1 MESYLFADVEAAAD
15 TMVVEG
21 YHKPGSLTRS
31 SGAWIH
37 AAGTAMFEAGRRPI
51 KPHDQW
57 IWFAV
62 EAGEATLVWQGHE
75 LTLKQ
80 QETCFLPA
88 GNRDAALQID
98 ESVRCVWIALE
109 GPLAPMVV
117 RKMGALL
124 HMPLKQG
131 ALPSQMYL
139 AKQIVQV
146 IVRHTDTSDATYQLQ
161 HLMYGMLASHW
172 GQPVAMDAMLSH
184 EIAKVVDTL
193 RANQYKDNFSLA
205 EMAAISRMPMETF
218 RKRFVS
224 EVGMPPLSYVLH
236 CKMERAKELLREEG
250 HTVRQAGIEVGMQD
264 PYHFS
269 KQFKN
274 IVGIS
279 PSAFMKQAAKP
290 DATIRGSSKVE
301 KNRAAGS
308 PFQAK
313 SSQEQKEQWIWWQ
326 CQRDTVPPEEKAPPV
341 NALPER
347 EAPPMP
353 VPVQPTRHQQYDAIM
368 QRMKVAQG
376 RTGAFTSCGTSTQD
390 SSGK

>member
-1 MESYLFADVEAAAD
+1 MESYLFAGLEAGAD
-15 TMVVEG
+15 TLVVEG
-21 YHKPGSLTRS
+21 WHKPGSLTRS
-31 SGAWIH
+31 SRAWIH
-37 AAGTAMFEAGRRPI
+37 AAGSVELEHGAKAI
-51 KPHDQW
+51 KPQEQW
-57 IWFAV
+57 LWFGV
-62 EAGEATLVWQGHE
+62 EDGQATLCWQGTE
-75 LTLKQ
+75 LTLKAEQ
-80 QETCFLPA
+80 TCFLPA
-88 GNRDAALQID
+88 GDKETGLKVEGVA
-98 ESVRCVWIALE
+98 RCLWVALE

-146 IVRHTDTSDATYQLQ
+146 MVRHSGTGDATYQLQ

-172 GQPVAMDAMLSH
+172 GQRVGMDAMLSH

-236 CKMERAKELLREEG
+236 CKMERAKELLREQDY
-250 HTVRQAGIEVGMQD
+250 TVRQAGIEVGMQD

-290 DATIRGSSKVE
+290 DATIRK
-301 KNRAAGS
+301 
-308 PFQAK
+308 
-313 SSQEQKEQWIWWQ
+313 
-326 CQRDTVPPEEKAPPV
+326 
-341 NALPER
+341 
-347 EAPPMP
+347 
-353 VPVQPTRHQQYDAIM
+353 
-368 QRMKVAQG
+368 
-376 RTGAFTSCGTSTQD
+376 TG
-390 SSGK
+390 KK

>member
-1 MESYLFADVEAAAD
+1 MESYLFRNVEASAENL
-15 TMVVEG
+15 VVEG
-21 YHKPGSLTRS
+21 WHKPGSLTRS

-37 AAGTAMFEAGRRPI
+37 AAGSAMLETGSYMI
-51 KPHDQW
+51 KPHMQW
-57 IWFAV
+57 VWLAV
-62 EAGEATLVWQGHE
+62 EQGEIEMDWQGNK
-75 LTLKQ
+75 LQLKETQ
-80 QETCFLPA
+80 TCFLPT
-88 GNRDAALQID
+88 GDKETVIRTEGETRLL
-98 ESVRCVWIALE
+98 WIALE

-146 IVRHTDTSDATYQLQ
+146 MVRHSGTANATYQLQ

-205 EMAAISRMPMETF
+205 EMAAISHMPMETF

-236 CKMERAKELLREEG
+236 CKMERAKELLREQDY
-250 HTVRQAGIEVGMQD
+250 TVRQAGVEVGMQD

-279 PSAFMKQAAKP
+279 PSAFMKQAAQP
-290 DATIRGSSKVE
+290 EATIRRQTPK
-301 KNRAAGS
+301 K
-308 PFQAK
+308 K
-313 SSQEQKEQWIWWQ
+313 
-326 CQRDTVPPEEKAPPV
+326 
-341 NALPER
+341 
-347 EAPPMP
+347 
-353 VPVQPTRHQQYDAIM
+353 
-368 QRMKVAQG
+368 
-376 RTGAFTSCGTSTQD
+376 
-390 SSGK
+390 

>member
-1 MESYLFADVEAAAD
+1 MASYLFAEIESAAPAL
-15 TMVVEG
+15 TAEG
-21 YHKPGSLTRS
+21 WHKPGSLTKA

-37 AAGTAMFEAGRRPI
+37 AAGTVALGAGSYPLSS
-51 KPHDQW
+51 HELW
-57 IWFAV
+57 VWFAV
-62 EAGEATLVWQGHE
+62 EAGEAVLHWEGNE
-75 LTLKQ
+75 LPLKAND
-80 QETCFLPA
+80 TCFLPA
-88 GNRDAALQID
+88 GDKSARLEVAEQAH
-98 ESVRCVWIALE
+98 CVWVALE

-124 HMPLKQG
+124 HMPLRQG

-146 IVRHTDTSDATYQLQ
+146 MVRHTGTADATYQLQ

-193 RANQYKDNFSLA
+193 RANQYRDNFSLA

-224 EVGMPPLSYVLH
+224 EVGMPPLAYVLH

-279 PSAFMKQAAKP
+279 PSAFMKQAATP
-290 DATIRGSSKVE
+290 AATLRGNIK
-301 KNRAAGS
+301 K
-308 PFQAK
+308 
-313 SSQEQKEQWIWWQ
+313 
-326 CQRDTVPPEEKAPPV
+326 
-341 NALPER
+341 
-347 EAPPMP
+347 
-353 VPVQPTRHQQYDAIM
+353 
-368 QRMKVAQG
+368 
-376 RTGAFTSCGTSTQD
+376 
-390 SSGK
+390 

>member
-1 MESYLFADVEAAAD
+1 GVEAAAD
-15 TMVVEG
+15 TLVVEG
-21 YHKPGSLTRS
+21 WHKPGSLTRS

-37 AAGTAMFEAGRRPI
+37 AAGSAMLEAGQYTI
-51 KPHDQW
+51 KPHEQW
-57 IWFAV
+57 VWFAV
-62 EAGEATLVWQGHE
+62 GDGEVRLTWDGSE
-75 LTLKQ
+75 LQLKAEQ
-80 QETCFLPA
+80 TCFLPA
-88 GNRDAALQID
+88 GDKECQLAVEGQA
-98 ESVRCVWIALE
+98 RCLWIALE

-146 IVRHTDTSDATYQLQ
+146 MVRHSGTGDATYQLQ

-236 CKMERAKELLREEG
+236 CKMERAKELLREQDY
-250 HTVRQAGIEVGMQD
+250 TVRQAGVEVGMQD

-290 DATIRGSSKVE
+290 DATIR
-301 KNRAAGS
+301 KNV
-308 PFQAK
+308 K
-313 SSQEQKEQWIWWQ
+313 K
-326 CQRDTVPPEEKAPPV
+326 
-341 NALPER
+341 
-347 EAPPMP
+347 
-353 VPVQPTRHQQYDAIM
+353 
-368 QRMKVAQG
+368 
-376 RTGAFTSCGTSTQD
+376 
-390 SSGK
+390 

>member
-1 MESYLFADVEAAAD
+1 MESYLFATVEATAD
-15 TMVVEG
+15 TLVVEG
-21 YHKPGSLTRS
+21 WHKPGSLTRA

-37 AAGTAMFEAGRRPI
+37 AAGSAMLESGHYALRS
-51 KPHDQW
+51 HDQW
-57 IWFAV
+57 VWLAV
-62 EAGEATLVWQGHE
+62 EDGEVALHWQGT
-75 LTLKQ
+75 TLSLQ
-80 QETCFLPA
+80 EHETCFLPA
-88 GNRDAALQID
+88 GDKECAID
-98 ESVRCVWIALE
+98 VPHQARCLWIALE
-109 GPLAPMVV
+109 GELAPMVV

-146 IVRHTDTSDATYQLQ
+146 MVRHTGTSDATYQLQ

-193 RANQYKDNFSLA
+193 RANQYRDNFSLA

-236 CKMERAKELLREEG
+236 CKMERAKELLREQG
-250 HTVRQAGIEVGMQD
+250 YTVRQAGIEVGMQD

-290 DATIRGSSKVE
+290 DATIRGNLK
-301 KNRAAGS
+301 K
-308 PFQAK
+308 
-313 SSQEQKEQWIWWQ
+313 
-326 CQRDTVPPEEKAPPV
+326 
-341 NALPER
+341 
-347 EAPPMP
+347 
-353 VPVQPTRHQQYDAIM
+353 
-368 QRMKVAQG
+368 
-376 RTGAFTSCGTSTQD
+376 
-390 SSGK
+390 

>member
-1 MESYLFADVEAAAD
+1 MESYLFSGMEAAAD
-15 TMVVEG
+15 TLVVEG
-21 YHKPGSLTRS
+21 WHKPGSLTRS

-37 AAGTAMFEAGRRPI
+37 AAGSAMLEKGTYALNS
-51 KPHDQW
+51 HDQW
-57 IWFAV
+57 VWLAV
-62 EAGEATLVWQGHE
+62 GEGEVQLNWQDTQ
-75 LTLKQ
+75 LTLKEEQ
-80 QETCFLPA
+80 TCFLPA
-88 GNRDAALQID
+88 GERSVSLQLND
-98 ESVRCVWIALE
+98 QARCLWIALE

-131 ALPSQMYL
+131 SLPSQMYL

-146 IVRHTDTSDATYQLQ
+146 MVRHSGTGDATYQLQ

-236 CKMERAKELLREEG
+236 CKMERAKELLREQDY
-250 HTVRQAGIEVGMQD
+250 TVRQAGVEVGMQD

-279 PSAFMKQAAKP
+279 PSTFMKQAAKP
-290 DATIRGSSKVE
+290 DATIR
-301 KNRAAGS
+301 KNN
-308 PFQAK
+308 K
-313 SSQEQKEQWIWWQ
+313 K
-326 CQRDTVPPEEKAPPV
+326 
-341 NALPER
+341 
-347 EAPPMP
+347 
-353 VPVQPTRHQQYDAIM
+353 
-368 QRMKVAQG
+368 
-376 RTGAFTSCGTSTQD
+376 
-390 SSGK
+390 

>member
-1 MESYLFADVEAAAD
+1 MNSYLLQEIEGQPDCFI
-15 TMVVEG
+15 VEG
-21 YHKPGSLTRS
+21 THKPGSLTRA
-31 SGAWIH
+31 SGAWID
-37 AAGTAMFEAGRRPI
+37 AAGSCQLEVGEYVI

-57 IWFAV
+57 VWFAV
-62 EAGEATLVWQGHE
+62 EEGTVELVWQKTVIPFKE
-75 LTLKQ
+75 RQT
-80 QETCFLPA
+80 TFLPA
-88 GNRDAALQID
+88 GGTETVLRVTSPCHCL
-98 ESVRCVWIALE
+98 WLALE

-124 HMPLKQG
+124 HSPLKQG

-139 AKQIVQV
+139 GQQIVQV
-146 IVRHTDTSDATYQLQ
+146 VVRHSGTADATYQLQ

-193 RANQYKDNFSLA
+193 RAGKYKDNFSLA

-236 CKMERAKELLREEG
+236 CKMERAKELLREQNY
-250 HTVRQAGIEVGMQD
+250 TVRQAGVEVGMQD

-279 PSAFMKQAAKP
+279 PSAFMKQAADP
-290 DATIRGSSKVE
+290 DANPKPSRRK
-301 KNRAAGS
+301 
-308 PFQAK
+308 
-313 SSQEQKEQWIWWQ
+313 
-326 CQRDTVPPEEKAPPV
+326 
-341 NALPER
+341 
-347 EAPPMP
+347 
-353 VPVQPTRHQQYDAIM
+353 
-368 QRMKVAQG
+368 
-376 RTGAFTSCGTSTQD
+376 
-390 SSGK
+390 

>member
-1 MESYLFADVEAAAD
+1 MESYLFATVEAAAD
-15 TMVVEG
+15 TLVVEG
-21 YHKPGSLTRS
+21 WHKPGSLTRA

-37 AAGTAMFEAGRRPI
+37 AAGSAMLEAGRYALRS
-51 KPHDQW
+51 HEQW
-57 IWFAV
+57 VWMAI
-62 EAGEATLVWQGHE
+62 ESGEATLHWQGTQ
-75 LTLKQ
+75 LPLKEEQ
-80 QETCFLPA
+80 TCFLPA
-88 GNRDAALQID
+88 GDKDCALEVPHQA
-98 ESVRCVWIALE
+98 RCLWIALDGE
-109 GPLAPMVV
+109 LAPMVV

-146 IVRHTDTSDATYQLQ
+146 MVRHSGTSDATYQLQ

-193 RANQYKDNFSLA
+193 RANQYRDNFSLA

-236 CKMERAKELLREEG
+236 CKMERAKELLREQG
-250 HTVRQAGIEVGMQD
+250 YTVRQAGIEVGMQD

-290 DATIRGSSKVE
+290 DATIRGNLK
-301 KNRAAGS
+301 K
-308 PFQAK
+308 Q
-313 SSQEQKEQWIWWQ
+313 
-326 CQRDTVPPEEKAPPV
+326 
-341 NALPER
+341 
-347 EAPPMP
+347 
-353 VPVQPTRHQQYDAIM
+353 
-368 QRMKVAQG
+368 
-376 RTGAFTSCGTSTQD
+376 
-390 SSGK
+390 

>member
-1 MESYLFADVEAAAD
+1 MESYLFASLEATAD
-15 TMVVEG
+15 TLVVEG
-21 YHKPGSLTRS
+21 WHKPGSLTRA

-37 AAGTAMFEAGRRPI
+37 AAGSAMLEAGHYALRA
-51 KPHDQW
+51 HEQW
-57 IWFAV
+57 VWLAV
-62 EAGEATLVWQGHE
+62 ESGEVMLNWQGTA
-75 LTLKQ
+75 LQLKEE
-80 QETCFLPA
+80 ETCFLPA
-88 GNRDAALQID
+88 GDKECSLDVPHQA
-98 ESVRCVWIALE
+98 RCLWIALDGE
-109 GPLAPMVV
+109 LAPMVV
-117 RKMGALL
+117 RKMGALV

-146 IVRHTDTSDATYQLQ
+146 MVRHSGTADATYQLQ

-193 RANQYKDNFSLA
+193 RANQYRDNFSLA

-236 CKMERAKELLREEG
+236 CKMERAKELLREQG
-250 HTVRQAGIEVGMQD
+250 YTVRQAGIEVGMQD

-290 DATIRGSSKVE
+290 DATIRGNLK
-301 KNRAAGS
+301 K
-308 PFQAK
+308 
-313 SSQEQKEQWIWWQ
+313 
-326 CQRDTVPPEEKAPPV
+326 
-341 NALPER
+341 
-347 EAPPMP
+347 
-353 VPVQPTRHQQYDAIM
+353 
-368 QRMKVAQG
+368 
-376 RTGAFTSCGTSTQD
+376 
-390 SSGK
+390 

>member
-1 MESYLFADVEAAAD
+1 MESYLFAGLEADAD
-15 TMVVEG
+15 TLVVEG
-21 YHKPGSLTRS
+21 WHKPGSLTRS

-37 AAGTAMFEAGRRPI
+37 AAGSAMLESGAYAI
-51 KPHDQW
+51 KPHEQW
-57 IWFAV
+57 VWFAV
-62 EAGEATLVWQGHE
+62 EEGEALLSWQGNE
-75 LTLKQ
+75 LTLKADQ
-80 QETCFLPA
+80 TCFLPA
-88 GNRDAALQID
+88 GDKETSLKV
-98 ESVRCVWIALE
+98 EGVSRCLWVSLE

-146 IVRHTDTSDATYQLQ
+146 MVRHSGTSDATYQLQ

-236 CKMERAKELLREEG
+236 CKMERAKELLREQDY
-250 HTVRQAGIEVGMQD
+250 TVRQAGIEVGMQD

-290 DATIRGSSKVE
+290 DATIRGSNK
-301 KNRAAGS
+301 K
-308 PFQAK
+308 
-313 SSQEQKEQWIWWQ
+313 
-326 CQRDTVPPEEKAPPV
+326 
-341 NALPER
+341 
-347 EAPPMP
+347 
-353 VPVQPTRHQQYDAIM
+353 
-368 QRMKVAQG
+368 
-376 RTGAFTSCGTSTQD
+376 
-390 SSGK
+390 